1 MKILIIYPNM
11 NTQEY
16 IRRILSEES
25 GLSPRFL
32 RRVPME
38 KLEGSFGH
46 ALKLATKKYYRYQPV
61 LNDDYKLHWFTKEV
75 VELLLDSVSHLMYP
89 TIKGSWYDE
98 EFSKVKEHFKDRITE
113 WWETLD

>member
-1 MKILIIYPNM
+1 MKRKYTTDDIQESIKKIL
-11 NTQEY
+11 
-16 IRRILSEES
+16 REEV

-38 KLEGSFGH
+38 KLEESFGH
-46 ALKLATKKYYRYQPV
+46 ALKQATKKYYRYLPV
-61 LNDDYKLHWFTKEV
+61 INDDYKLHFFTKEV

-98 EFSKVKEHFKDRITE
+98 EFSNVKKHFKDRITE